1 MIRKGEYMVS
11 VQIPAEIRA
20 YKSKLI
26 FGLSVR
32 QVIAIAVA
40 LAICVPLGIFGHNYL
55 SDDLLIWL
63 IIMTSAPIAAWGFLS
78 FQDMKF
84 EEWVKVML
92 RYLFLPQKRVFED
105 TESNLFCHIHEDII
119 EEEIIEQRLENGEYE
134 RTGGQN

>member
-1 MIRKGEYMVS
+1 MVS

-40 LAICVPLGIFGHNYL
+40 LVICVPLGVFGRKIM
-55 SDDLLIWL
+55 SDDVLIWL
-63 IIMTSAPIAAWGFLS
+63 IILISAPIGAWGFLS

-84 EEWVKVML
+84 EEWAKVML

-105 TESNLFCHIHEDII
+105 TESNLFCHIREDII
-119 EEEIIEQRLENGEYE
+119 EEKAIEQRLENGEYE